1 MKRLQHF
8 VNLLFSPCFTRH
20 LHASFSEGANY
31 SQALR
36 VPQGLFLKHQAG
48 RSPPSKPALHF
59 KHVFLQPVA
68 IGWRASLTLGTVA
81 TSDSDVARQQ
91 VTLARHVINSCI
103 PYFESVH
110 MLPISNLPQLLKTI
124 LAWLQRGFD
133 ATTTWVTQLSWWK
146 FFLFAA
152 LALIAGSILQD
163 ELFSSSP
170 NEEVVIKSHKR
181 ASKGTGETN
190 ILIDD
195 TGIHFNPRNSKNR
208 RSSTADATD
217 AADAAEADEH
227 ANAVPPEPPE
237 PPAAPAKPN
246 YPVTTNASG
255 EEVHIELPPQIGE
268 ELSNA
273 IEEAVD
279 DAAEQK
285 VSRYHQ
291 QASTWFKSFVS
302 LLVLALFAMKALV
315 GGKKRAEAETVTAN
329 EAAERESMQRQ
340 LSEAK
345 MQMMQAQVEPHF
357 LFNTLAS
364 VEHLIQVDPPR
375 AAKMQRSLIQYLR
388 AVLPQMRD
396 NALITNLGREADM
409 VQAYLNLLKMRMEE
423 RLTVDFQIPDGL
435 RSAAFPPMMLQSM
448 VENAIKHGLEVK
460 PEGGTLRI
468 VAEVAHNKL
477 RVTVTDDGLGFGV
490 VPSDGT
496 GLGLPTIRER
506 LKLLHGDQGSLTITP
521 NQPSGVCAVIEV
533 PYQLSK

>member
-1 MKRLQHF
+1 
-8 VNLLFSPCFTRH
+8 
-20 LHASFSEGANY
+20 
-31 SQALR
+31 
-36 VPQGLFLKHQAG
+36 
-48 RSPPSKPALHF
+48 
-59 KHVFLQPVA
+59 
-68 IGWRASLTLGTVA
+68 
-81 TSDSDVARQQ
+81 
-91 VTLARHVINSCI
+91 
-103 PYFESVH
+103 
-110 MLPISNLPQLLKTI
+110 MLPISDLPQLLKTI
-124 LAWLQRGFD
+124 LAWLQRAFD

-181 ASKGTGETN
+181 ASKGTGDTN

-208 RSSTADATD
+208 RSSTADA
-217 AADAAEADEH
+217 ASEPADTAETDEH
-227 ANAVPPEPPE
+227 ANTVPPEPPE
-237 PPAAPAKPN
+237 PPAAPAAPAKPN

-423 RLTVDFQIPDGL
+423 RLTIDFQIPDGL

-468 VAEVAHNKL
+468 VAEVAHSKL